1 MKKRRN
7 ILVFEKSD
15 FCLKQ
20 VLNKTVT
27 DQAGVVEMI
36 TANVRHQIAEQ
47 PWRERVFRL
56 RLRGGFC
63 AATRASKTVIFPDGS
78 SDVSASVFSVGSL
91 YRFDP
96 FVTAQAVF
104 LF

>member
-1 MKKRRN
+1 
-7 ILVFEKSD
+7 
-15 FCLKQ
+15 
-20 VLNKTVT
+20 
-27 DQAGVVEMI
+27 MI

-47 PWRERVFRL
+47 PWRERVSASGCVAVFVPRQEQ
-56 RLRGGFC
+56 
-63 AATRASKTVIFPDGS
+63 TSKTVIFPDGN

-96 FVTAQAVF
+96 FVTAQAFF